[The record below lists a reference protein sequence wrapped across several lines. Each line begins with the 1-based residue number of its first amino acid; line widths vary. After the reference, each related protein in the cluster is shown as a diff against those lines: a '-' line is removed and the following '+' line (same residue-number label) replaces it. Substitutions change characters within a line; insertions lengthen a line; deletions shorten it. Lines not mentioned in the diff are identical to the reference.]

1 MARVSSTTPR
11 LGPRC
16 PPVWLTC
23 SIKNARISSASSGI
37 CSAGSALRSPG
48 LCTELSRAWD
58 ASDTA
63 AIVRVT
69 APASALMWRTPRR
82 PPRVDGRRPEVVVM
96 SVVLPSLAWRI
107 HRRPR
112 HVESAG
118 QTVRVPELPEV
129 ESARAAIEA
138 AALDRKI
145 VDVDDSDGWV
155 CRPHHPGEIREA
167 LVGRRLTAANRRGKS
182 MACETSGVGRSRS
195 PGPEL
200 GIHLGMSGRILIMDA
215 DGASTEGGDW
225 LGGRYARAA
234 DAPNRKPI
242 WDRFTITFADGGTL
256 RLFDKRRLGRVRLDP
271 ELDRLGPDAEMITAR
286 GVRGPHRP
294 QRGSGQGPT
303 AGPERHRRRRQPAR
317 RRNPVAGPDLAAPA
331 RQVPAP
337 RTSCPGSAGRC
348 ARRPRR
354 RSSTAVSIPA
364 GSSSTARP
372 ADTARVAG
380 RR

>member
-1 MARVSSTTPR
+1 
-11 LGPRC
+11 
-16 PPVWLTC
+16 
-23 SIKNARISSASSGI
+23 
-37 CSAGSALRSPG
+37 
-48 LCTELSRAWD
+48 
-58 ASDTA
+58 
-63 AIVRVT
+63 
-69 APASALMWRTPRR
+69 
-82 PPRVDGRRPEVVVM
+82 M
-96 SVVLPSLAWRI
+96 SLVLPSLAWRI
-107 HRRPR
+107 HRRPP

-129 ESARAAIEA
+129 ESAPGRYRTARSGPEDRRRGRQRQLGVPAAPSRR
-138 AALDRKI
+138 D
-145 VDVDDSDGWV
+145 
-155 CRPHHPGEIREA
+155 PGGP
-167 LVGRRLTAANRRGKS
+167 GRTELTAANRRGKS

-225 LGGRYARAA
+225 LGRGYARAA

-271 ELDRLGPDAEMITAR
+271 ELDDSDPTPEMITAEEFADRIGR
-286 GVRGPHRP
+286 GRLRSRP
-294 QRGSGQGPT
+294 DCWTRASSPGSATCSPT
-303 AGPERHRRRRQPAR
+303 KHCGRPGSRRAGRPSPC
-317 RRNPVAGPDLAAPA
+317 
-331 RQVPAP
+331 P
-337 RTSCPGSAGRC
+337 RTSWRCSAGRC

-354 RSSTAVSIPA
+354 RSSTVVSIPA

-372 ADTARVAG
+372 ADTARVVE